1 MPSNH
6 SFFVAAACA
15 LPLSLAACGGSDS
28 NDTPPVPEGQ
38 HYGYV
43 VSGVSLPI
51 TNKQKTDFALDLGA
65 AKSSKQDGV
74 PDNKLGSLFQFV
86 SAAVDV
92 QGAIT
97 TAVNAGSIILLVDF
111 QTKDLANSSAAGFG
125 VKIGSMPN
133 PPACT
138 NTADPT
144 TCGRHL
150 DGHGS
155 FQIDTSASTDGVVAG
170 KITSNAFTGGPGDV
184 TVQLALSG
192 TAPITL
198 NLLRARVQATI
209 SPTGIMN
216 ANIGG
221 LVLPA
226 ELKAQLGPILEAQVA
241 PILTQNCPGTAPN
254 CACTG
259 TAASFL
265 IPADANHD
273 CKLTA
278 DEIFTYQ
285 IVADQIRPDICTTS
299 SCATPDGL
307 SIGVQVQAVKAA
319 FTGVM

>member
-1 MPSNH
+1 MPSKH
-6 SFFVAAACA
+6 SFFAAAACA
-15 LPLSLAACGGSDS
+15 LPLSFAVCGGSSDS

-144 TCGRHL
+144 
-150 DGHGS
+150 
-155 FQIDTSASTDGVVAG
+155 
-170 KITSNAFTGGPGDV
+170 
-184 TVQLALSG
+184 
-192 TAPITL
+192 
-198 NLLRARVQATI
+198 
-209 SPTGIMN
+209 
-216 ANIGG
+216 
-221 LVLPA
+221 
-226 ELKAQLGPILEAQVA
+226 
-241 PILTQNCPGTAPN
+241 
-254 CACTG
+254 
-259 TAASFL
+259 
-265 IPADANHD
+265 
-273 CKLTA
+273 
-278 DEIFTYQ
+278 
-285 IVADQIRPDICTTS
+285 
-299 SCATPDGL
+299 
-307 SIGVQVQAVKAA
+307 
-319 FTGVM
+319 